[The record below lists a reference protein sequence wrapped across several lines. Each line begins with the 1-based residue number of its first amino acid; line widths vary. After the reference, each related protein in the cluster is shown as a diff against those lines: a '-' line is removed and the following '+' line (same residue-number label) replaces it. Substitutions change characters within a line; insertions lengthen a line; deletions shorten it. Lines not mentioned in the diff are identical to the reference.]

1 MLKRLLTQTH
11 SVPLFQGDQSR
22 IHHDVPMRR
31 LAFQGAVG
39 AVRERRALADVQ
51 EFVQFVGFPRSG
63 HSLIGSVL
71 DAHPRAVVSHELDA
85 MGLLRAGLSERM
97 LYALVLENSA
107 AFSRNGRYWNGFSYV
122 VPGQDGGGAGRPT
135 VVGDKKGDWAV
146 RWVQQEPDLL
156 DAVRRRLR
164 ARCRWVLVTRHPLD
178 NIATMSL
185 RKGRT
190 YDRLRI
196 ASESSA
202 AFKAELKA
210 AQARGDIAASAL
222 DAMIDDYEELC
233 GGVAQMEA
241 AISPDDWLHVVYEQ
255 FTREPEVE
263 IRRLCQFLDLD
274 PEPEYLAAAASIVH
288 DSPNK
293 SRRSVT
299 WTDAQLERVRALT
312 RRFSFLVDYDAS
324 DDPSPP
330 APPGAS
336 AAAAP
341 PTTAP
346 PDGR

>member
-1 MLKRLLTQTH
+1 MRKPLWTRTH
-11 SVPLFQGDQSR
+11 SVPDFQGDQSR
-22 IHHDVPMRR
+22 GHRKVPVWR
-31 LAFQGAVG
+31 LAAQGAVG
-39 AVRERRALADVQ
+39 AVRERRALADVR

-85 MGLLRAGLSERM
+85 MGLLRAGLPERA

-122 VPGQDGGGAGRPT
+122 VPGQDGGGAKRPT

-146 RWVQQEPDLL
+146 RWVQREPGLL
-156 DAVRRRLR
+156 DAVRRRMR

-196 ASESSA
+196 AAESSA
-202 AFKAELKA
+202 DFKAELKA
-210 AQARGDIAASAL
+210 AQARGDVAAAAL
-222 DAMIDDYEELC
+222 DSMIDDYEGLC
-233 GGVAQMEA
+233 EGVAQMEA
-241 AISPDDWLHVVYEQ
+241 AVPAADWLHVVYEQ
-255 FTREPEVE
+255 FTREPEDQ
-263 IRRLCQFLDLD
+263 IRRLCGFLGLD
-274 PEPEYLAAAASIVH
+274 PEPEYLAAAASIVY

-299 WTDAQLERVRALT
+299 WTDAQLERVAGLT
-312 RRFSFLVDYDAS
+312 RRFSFLAGYDAPS
-324 DDPSPP
+324 DLQA
-330 APPGAS
+330 APHLAAPG
-336 AAAAP
+336 AAP
-341 PTTAP
+341 PTAP
-346 PDGR
+346 PSDTE